1 MKRGK
6 RARWAGL
13 VLAMLV
19 VVAVGA
25 SSAAVGAPAPQTSVS
40 ISGQAD
46 WISLNQI
53 NVYVTVSGTGG
64 TGFLNVQV
72 VQARPPFAGILGG
85 GGRQI
90 ICDGQRRVYPV
101 NVFQGGP
108 GWHLGEAEAFASAF
122 CPTSGSAEDTQTIR
136 ITKP

>member
-1 MKRGK
+1 MRRGNGV
-6 RARWAGL
+6 RSLGSLA
-13 VLAMLV
+13 AML
-19 VVAVGA
+19 GA
-25 SSAAVGAPAPQTSVS
+25 IALLVSAAAVGAPAPQTSVS

-53 NVYVTVSGTGG
+53 NVYVTVEGTGG
-64 TGFLNVQV
+64 VGFLNVQV
-72 VQARPPFAGILGG
+72 VQARPPFSGILGG

-90 ICDGQRRVYPV
+90 ICDGHRRVYPV

-122 CPTSGSAEDTQTIR
+122 CPTSGSAEDSNTIR